1 MSASDPVER
10 TDEHA
15 VERHAAF
22 LARAAAGPVDLLFIG
37 DSITRRWAESPALWE
52 KHYAHRGAAN
62 FGVGSD
68 ATQHVL
74 WRIQHGELD
83 GISPRVVVVLAG
95 TNNIGVDPVHEIVE
109 GVALITRT
117 IQQKLKRTRVL
128 LLALF
133 PRRDAMELVRAVNAG
148 LAALDNGGTVRFLD
162 IGDAFLAP
170 DGLPDPALMPDG
182 LHCAEPGYVR
192 WAARMEPLLSE
203 MLS

>member
-1 MSASDPVER
+1 MSASTPVER

-22 LARAAAGPVDLLFIG
+22 LARAGAGPVDLLFIG
-37 DSITRRWAESPALWE
+37 DSITRRWAEVPALWE

-68 ATQHVL
+68 TTQHVL

-83 GISPRVVVVLAG
+83 GIAPRVVVVLAG
-95 TNNIGVDPVHEIVE
+95 TNNIGVDPVDEIVE

-117 IQQKLKRTRVL
+117 IRLKLPRARVL

-133 PRRDAMELVRAVNAG
+133 PRRDAMDAVRAVNAG
-148 LAALDNGGTVRFLD
+148 LAALDNGDTVRVLD
-162 IGDAFLAP
+162 LGDAFLGP

-182 LHCAEPGYVR
+182 LHLVEPGYVR